1 MTYLFSLYSIHSL
14 SCQEWAMITF
24 IQKYVK
30 EHIPG
35 AKVHMDGWG
44 NLYIIKGFVDNG
56 YPTLACHLDQV
67 HTLHSNDFE
76 VREKDGILYGWS
88 EQNQKR
94 EGLGADDK
102 NGIWICLK
110 CLEQSSRLKVFMA
123 VGEEKGCI
131 GSNRA
136 DMSFFSDSLYVLE
149 PDCKG
154 NQEIHTN
161 LRGVPCASS
170 EFEEALKAE
179 VNGYSITDG
188 KSTDLLALTLNGIGV
203 SCANIPAGY
212 YQAHKDDE
220 YTVFSEL
227 IHAKEY
233 IQSLIDNLTTRYP
246 HVYKTE
252 TQIHVEQYLK
262 EKEKTETL

>member
-1 MTYLFSLYSIHSL
+1 MTDLLPIYLVHSL
-14 SCQEWAMITF
+14 SGHEWPMISFVREYIAT
-24 IQKYVK
+24 
-30 EHIPG
+30 HIPE
-35 AKVHMDGWG
+35 AKVRMDNWG
-44 NLYIIKGFVDNG
+44 NLYIKKGEANIG

-67 HTLHSNDFE
+67 QTLHSNDFE
-76 VREKDGILYGWS
+76 VREENGILYGWS
-88 EQNQKR
+88 EQNQQR

-102 NGIWICLK
+102 NGIWICLQ
-110 CLEQSSRLKVFMA
+110 CLEKSPRLKIFMA

-154 NQEIHTN
+154 GQEIHTN
-161 LRGVPCASS
+161 LRGIPCASP
-170 EFEEALKAE
+170 EFEEALQVEA
-179 VNGYSITDG
+179 NGYTITDG

-212 YQAHKDDE
+212 YQPHKDDE
-220 YTVFSEL
+220 YTVISEL

-233 IQSLIDNLTTRYP
+233 IQILIDNLTKKYP
-246 HVYKTE
+246 HIYKTD
-252 TQIHVEQYLK
+252 TQIQVEQYLQ
-262 EKEKTETL
+262 EIREGRNA